1 MPSTLSSA
9 QVATYRETGYH
20 FPVDILSAAEARA
33 YRDRL
38 EAFEARQGGPLSG
51 SLRHKSHLLF
61 PWLHELIRDPR
72 ILDPV
77 ADVLGPN
84 LLCFSSSFFIKEAS
98 DPGFVSWHQ
107 DATYWGLNA
116 PDVMTVWLAFTPANL
131 VNGCMTFIPGS
142 HHVQID
148 HRDTFAEHNLLTR
161 GQEIAVE
168 VDEAQAVPV
177 ELAAGQASLHHVL
190 LFHGSA
196 PNRSTDRRIGYA
208 IRYIPTHLRMVVG
221 ERGHATLVRGV
232 DTHGNF
238 ELEPRPEAEAAP
250 AALAVHA
257 AITGEQAKVL
267 YRGTDRESYRA

>member
-1 MPSTLSSA
+1 MPQALSSA
-9 QVATYRETGYH
+9 AVAAYRRDGYH
-20 FPVDILSAAEARA
+20 FPVDVLSAAEARA
-33 YRDRL
+33 YRERL
-38 EAFEARQGGPLSG
+38 EAFEARQGGPLQG

-61 PWLHELIRDPR
+61 PWLNELIRDPR

-77 ADVLGPN
+77 EAVLGPN

-98 DPGFVSWHQ
+98 DPGYVSWHQ
-107 DATYWGLNA
+107 DATYWGLDA

-131 VNGCMTFIPGS
+131 VNGCMKFLPGS
-142 HHVQID
+142 HHEQVA
-148 HRDTFAEHNLLTR
+148 HRDTFAAHNLLTR
-161 GQEIAVE
+161 GQELEVE
-168 VDEAQAVPV
+168 VDEAQAVAV

-196 PNRSTDRRIGYA
+196 PNRSNDRRIGYA

-221 ERGHATLVRGV
+221 DRGHATLVRGV

-238 ELEPRPEAEAAP
+238 ELEPSPDGEASP

-257 AITGEQAKVL
+257 AVTGEQHKVL
-267 YRGTDRESYRA
+267 YRGTDRTAYRA